1 MKKLLTFFM
10 VALLT
15 FGVGWAATETDVL
28 DQSFTGITGTTYS
41 NFTKT
46 GSSGT
51 VYVGNCAGGNSS
63 IQLRSS
69 NSNSGI
75 VTTNSV
81 GKVKSITVVWN
92 TSTMDNR
99 TLNVYG
105 KNSAYSAATDLYNA
119 SNQGTLLGT
128 IVKGTSTSLTISGDY
143 EYIGFRSASGAMYLA
158 SVTIVWETGGG
169 TTTVDAPTISPE
181 SGDFLSSLQVSIS
194 HPDADHIYYTTNGD
208 EPTTSSTEYSG
219 SFTINQTTT
228 VKAIAEKDGVT
239 STVASATYTKTG
251 VADIAEALTVAQG
264 SQFTFTGSAVVTY
277 QNGRYVWIRDNSG
290 SGLIYRKS
298 GETSILNNGDIL
310 DANWSATNTTYN
322 SVPEFSNPTGVA
334 SSSNGG
340 TVAPFDKTSTGVTS
354 ANVNEFVSFSNV
366 TPAWDSDLGYSYV
379 TINNN
384 KVYFRNTF
392 FSYINN
398 GLVATSGNTYNI
410 EGIVYTQNNQ
420 VFVYMTK
427 VTAVSPTLTANPT
440 SLTIND
446 SGTGNTF
453 TVEGSNLGGDNAG
466 VTHTNSDFSIS
477 LSATTGDTYAG
488 NNYQGFTPANGSL
501 SGTVAMSYNGRD
513 LSASDVVTIANN
525 VASTTEAVDY
535 VADLYIVT
543 DNGVTNDWHFD
554 GTYGEH
560 MTYDNGV
567 YTASFTAENPTTFI
581 LFARKLGDGVTWNTR
596 YVFGPSSGGDWWLP
610 ASGNGNGT
618 IDLNTSHPIR
628 IQDAGTYIITINANT
643 GTFTIT
649 KEVANEGDF
658 TLVTDASVLNTGDE
672 VIFVSSDT
680 QGNCL
685 AMSTTQN
692 NNNRGTTNVTV
703 TPTLKVTA
711 TDETQIAT
719 LEGDATGWY
728 FNVGNGY
735 LYAASSGSNHLRT
748 RTERG
753 DDNAKA
759 SITINN
765 HVASIVF
772 QGSNTRNTMQF
783 NGTIVSCY
791 GSANQS
797 AVYLYRREASAAE
810 PSIEVDPSSLN
821 LVIPAGA
828 SSMSGTVTVTETN
841 TSGTTSVSVDGDHF
855 IASLNNGEL
864 NVTYDGTATQANPD
878 QATITLTNG
887 TATATVTVTGYKE
900 PLTVTITPADG
911 HTFQGSTV
919 SGLIESNVTGATIEY
934 SIDGINWQ
942 TYDPDEGFT
951 ATVSS
956 VGGTVTV
963 YARAT
968 FNGET
973 AYAQAT
979 YTRIAQS
986 ATCTAD
992 IVFDPTSNDGGVTT
1006 WETLQTHMSEG
1017 TDYISDASMATVF
1030 TSKDYDAFRFG
1041 SGKNV
1046 GHMTFTLD
1054 LRKFETEACKLT
1066 KVTVNAARYSSDSNC
1081 ELTVS
1086 TNVNTTGVTLPITAE
1101 QTAFADY
1108 VFNFDG
1114 SEITTLTLA
1123 NTAAGS
1129 RVFVHSITLEYSCG
1143 STVEAPVIT
1152 PASGTYYEGQTVEIT
1167 AETGATIYYT
1177 TDGSEP
1183 TTSSAQYNGSFNV
1196 PYVAGGSTTVKAIAV
1211 VTEHD
1216 EEIISE
1222 VASETYEW
1230 GIPTVT
1236 INPGTH
1242 NTNATSVTVTL
1253 TGNPAGATIYYTTDG
1268 STPSAQNGTEYDGP
1282 FSVDLDEIGDEVTVK
1297 AIAVYNGQGGTVAS
1311 ATYTR
1316 VEKMIEVN
1324 APFFSPLQN
1333 NTYYGNQTL
1342 VIGCTTPN
1350 AEIYYEIIEASG
1362 STAPNANSVPDPTK
1376 SSNFYEGTPYQMTV
1390 GNSYYVKAIAYIGNY
1405 VSTIAEGWYT
1415 IVAAP
1420 TTQYTYA
1427 TLKDFN
1433 DNCPTGVTAH
1443 LLNPVQVVYHS
1454 TYTNNGEFAEFCYLR
1469 DNTDYACVYFGK
1481 RDTNG
1486 YTIFNMGDWIDGS
1499 QIAGV
1504 TNIWERNFHIQ
1515 LGTGDHEVTS
1525 WPSQA
1530 IGWSEILPEDM
1541 TNDVII
1547 AGTADGDN
1555 VWGHYV
1561 HLRNTRL
1568 SGVTDYSDNDP
1579 KHTGLINDGTANA
1592 QYYDKFYRW
1601 SAGTCSYNGHN
1612 DQINCLGDY
1621 DQDFFTTKQNAG
1633 ATFDVYGVIDY
1644 YSLYTPPFEVCP
1656 IDFLWTYKPVI
1667 NPTTTTSYVPV
1678 TVDITATQPEWA
1690 AEDVV
1695 IYYKTD
1701 DMEEWAVYTGP
1712 ITVNSTTTVQAYAEV
1727 LAEKTDGT
1735 NYNDYVRSEIVTE
1748 TYTIEGIEDPTISP
1762 ESCIIPVVTGQET
1775 QIVTIT
1781 DHNDPESGAVTTYTV
1796 NGVEYTI
1803 EAGQSVNITVSETTT
1818 VTAVSSIVKDGHTMY
1833 SNEASETYTFA
1844 RSNGIEYNLLKTAP
1858 VVGNIYVIVS
1868 KAANMGMSNTQN
1880 DANRGAVGVLFK
1892 ENTNKETVYG
1902 NDDIAQF
1909 VLEQVSENRYYFKS
1923 LTGDGGYLCVETN
1936 EFANLV
1942 TTPAHDASGY
1952 DVATVT
1958 IGGNN
1963 SNVDLSYPATIT
1975 FTYEGKVRT
1984 MRYYANNRTFST
1996 YTDGNLNEPVFLYG
2010 AQVTPLHVIERDFE
2024 TSQTEQITVSDRL
2037 IGVWAAKNILW
2048 AKDQNYASI
2057 DATSKRDDQLDYVRE
2072 KANFKKANKS
2082 FQSNEWEQSNWVMLD
2097 FTNTGVDPSQY
2108 VGYEFDNNSVVG
2120 YYVDDKNYT
2129 IKLLPNRLPVKDKAM
2144 QGYPGYNNDP
2154 IDIDDVHNVNHYVSS
2169 NFYEPNLN
2177 WGSNNGF
2184 WYEGSYNGQSLDTCI
2199 FFMNPKICE
2208 IAQVWAVWNAAKSEF
2223 TIYEREGSVINGYG
2237 LDGAF
2242 AMSEDLWQFNRRD
2255 NASDLTEEQAYGS
2268 VQQYLKDDAYYM
2280 FHVAIMRDNYNY
2292 GHRKTASQPSGKR
2305 NASAMDSDA
2314 RSNSIQVYPLDL
2326 SEKNAKEP
2334 PTGIREILDLSS
2346 KTVES
2351 VRYYNILGME
2361 SKEPFEGINIIVT
2374 RYTDG
2379 TISSAKVLR

>member
-15 FGVGWAATETDVL
+15 FGVGWAAEVTFSASSDL
-28 DQSFTGITGTTYS
+28 
-41 NFTKT
+41 
-46 GSSGT
+46 GS
-51 VYVGNCAGGNSS
+51 
-63 IQLRSS
+63 
-69 NSNSGI
+69 
-75 VTTNSV
+75 VTTNGTTSTGDHV
-81 GKVKSITVVWN
+81 TKDGITV
-92 TSTMDNR
+92 TSSNGVMGNGQNYR
-99 TLNVYG
+99 VYQ
-105 KNSAYSAATDLYNA
+105 N
-119 SNQGTLLGT
+119 GTLTVASTAGNISKIEMT
-128 IVKGTSTSLTISGDY
+128 FTASGTSNNGPSKL
-143 EYIGFRSASGAMYLA
+143 SASGYTYSGYVGTWQGTAA
-158 SVTIVWETGGG
+158 TTVVFNATAQARITQIVVTVDGGG

-251 VADIAEALTVAQG
+251 VANIAEALTVAQG

-277 QNGRYVWIRDNSG
+277 QTGRYVWIRDNSG

-298 GETSILNNGDIL
+298 GETSTLNNGDIL

-628 IQDAGTYIITINANT
+628 IQDAGTYIITINANA

-658 TLVTDASVLNTGDE
+658 VLVTDATDLEAGNE
-672 VIFVSSDT
+672 VIIVNSGTAGDT
-680 QGNCL
+680 AARTMGERR
-685 AMSTTQN
+685 AN
-692 NNNRGTTNVTV
+692 NYYGTGVTV
-703 TPTLKVTA
+703 SNTLKVTP
-711 TDETQIAT
+711 TNDTQIFT
-719 LEGDATGWY
+719 LERGTGGFYFKTSDDLYLNSMGSGNNNNLQTKGKDANGTGTSLA
-728 FNVGNGY
+728 VI
-735 LYAASSGSNHLRT
+735 SIDSN
-748 RTERG
+748 
-753 DDNAKA
+753 NK
-759 SITINN
+759 
-765 HVASIVF
+765 ASIVF
-772 QGSNTRNTMQF
+772 QGSGSRQTLRYNANNGGASTNTDIF
-783 NGTIVSCY
+783 SCY
-791 GSANQS
+791 QS
-797 AVYLYRREASAAE
+797 ATNQADVYIYQRTASVQE
-810 PSIEVDPSSLN
+810 PEITVNPTSLD

-934 SIDGINWQ
+934 SFDGINWQ

-973 AYAQAT
+973 ANAQAT

-986 ATCTAD
+986 TTCTAD
-992 IVFDPTSNDGGVTT
+992 IVFAPQTNNGEMSQWSTFITHIGEGLDYLSGGSVAKLWTNT
-1006 WETLQTHMSEG
+1006 AYNAM
-1017 TDYISDASMATVF
+1017 
-1030 TSKDYDAFRFG
+1030 RFG
-1041 SGKNV
+1041 SGSYTGELNL
-1046 GHMTFTLD
+1046 TLD
-1054 LRKFETEACKLT
+1054 LSKFEGGACKLT
-1066 KVTVNAARYSSDSNC
+1066 KVTINAARYGSDGDNC
-1081 ELTVS
+1081 HLKVS
-1086 TNVNTTGVTLPITAE
+1086 TDVNTTGVTLPITND

-1114 SEITTLTLA
+1114 SEITTLTIE
-1123 NTAAGS
+1123 NTSTSNG
-1129 RVFVHSITLEYSCG
+1129 RVYVHSITLEYSCG

-1167 AETGATIYYT
+1167 AESGATIYYT

-1253 TGNPAGATIYYTTDG
+1253 TGNPDGATIYYTTDG

-1324 APFFSPLQN
+1324 TPFFSPLQN

-1415 IVAAP
+1415 IEAAP

-1481 RDTNG
+1481 RDNNG

-1701 DMEEWAVYTGP
+1701 DMEEWAVYTEP

-1762 ESCIIPVVTGQET
+1762 ESCIIPVVTGLET

-1942 TTPAHDASGY
+1942 TTPTHDASGY

-2010 AQVTPLHVIERDFE
+2010 AQVTPLHVIERDFP

-2082 FQSNEWEQSNWVMLD
+2082 FQSDEWEQSNWVMLD

-2242 AMSEDLWQFNRRD
+2242 AMSEDLWQYNRRD

-2314 RSNSIQVYPLDL
+2314 KSNSIQVYPLDL

>member
-1 MKKLLTFFM
+1 MKKLLTFFLL
-10 VALLT
+10 ALLT
-15 FGVGWAATETDVL
+15 FSVGWAAEVTFVGGTDV
-28 DQSFTGITGTTYS
+28 
-41 NFTKT
+41 
-46 GSSGT
+46 GS
-51 VYVGNCAGGNSS
+51 
-63 IQLRSS
+63 
-69 NSNSGI
+69 
-75 VTTNSV
+75 TTN
-81 GKVKSITVVWN
+81 
-92 TSTMDNR
+92 
-99 TLNVYG
+99 
-105 KNSAYSAATDLYNA
+105 
-119 SNQGTLLGT
+119 
-128 IVKGTSTSLTISGDY
+128 
-143 EYIGFRSASGAMYLA
+143 
-158 SVTIVWETGGG
+158 
-169 TTTVDAPTISPE
+169 
-181 SGDFLSSLQVSIS
+181 
-194 HPDADHIYYTTNGD
+194 
-208 EPTTSSTEYSG
+208 TSSDSMT
-219 SFTINQTTT
+219 
-228 VKAIAEKDGVT
+228 KDGVT
-239 STVASATYTKTG
+239 ISSTSAGLAYSEYRFYNGTITISSTVGNITSVVFTCTTNSYANTLANSTATPGSLSQSGTTITWTGDASSFTIRNTG
-251 VADIAEALTVAQG
+251 QTRVSRIVVTTTGGGSTTPTVETIAEAYAVPQG
-264 SQFTFTGSAVVTY
+264 SQFIFTGNAVVTY
-277 QNGRYVWIRDNSG
+277 QYGRNVWIRDNSG

-298 GETSILNNGDIL
+298 GETSTLNNGDIL
-310 DANWSATNTTYN
+310 DADWSATNTVYN
-322 SVPEFSNPTGVA
+322 NIPEFNNPTGVA

-340 TVAPFDKTSTGVTS
+340 AVAPFDRTSTGITT
-354 ANVNEFVSFSNV
+354 ANVNEYVSFSNV
-366 TPAWDSDLGYSYV
+366 TLSWDDNVGYCYY
-379 TINNN
+379 TAGNNR
-384 KVYFRNTF
+384 VYFRNNYF
-392 FSYINN
+392 NN
-398 GLVATSGNTYNI
+398 GLSVTSGNTYNI
-410 EGIVYTQNNQ
+410 EGIAYIQTVNNSNLP
-420 VFVYMTK
+420 FVYLTK
-427 VTAVSPTLTANPT
+427 VTAAAPLLTVSPT
-440 SLTIND
+440 SLSIND
-446 SGTGNTF
+446 SGTDNTLTITGENISGSINAALANNTDWYLNPTTF
-453 TVEGSNLGGDNAG
+453 SNTGGTTTVE
-466 VTHTNSDFSIS
+466 
-477 LSATTGDTYAG
+477 Y
-488 NNYQGFTPANGSL
+488 
-501 SGTVAMSYNGRD
+501 SGRA
-513 LSASDVVTIANN
+513 LSASNTVNVT
-525 VASTTEAVDY
+525 ASGATTVSVPVDY

-543 DNGVTNDWHFD
+543 DNGVTNNWDFYN
-554 GTYGEH
+554 GTQ
-560 MTYDNGV
+560 MTNSNGV
-567 YTASFTAENPTTFI
+567 YTATFTAENPNTFI
-581 LFARKLGDGVTWNTR
+581 LFARKLGTGVTWNTR
-596 YVFGPSSGGDWWLP
+596 YVFGPDSNGDWEWGTYTG
-610 ASGNGNGT
+610 GN
-618 IDLNTSHPIR
+618 IDLNDDDPIKLPE
-628 IQDAGTYIITINANT
+628 AGTYIITINANA

-658 TLVTDASVLNTGDE
+658 TLVTDASVLNFGDE
-672 VIFVSSDT
+672 IIFVSSGQAGDNEA
-680 QGNCL
+680 Q

-692 NNNRGTTNVTV
+692 TNNRAGTPVSV
-703 TPTLKVTA
+703 SASKKVSA
-711 TDETQIAT
+711 TDATQIFT
-719 LEGDATGWY
+719 LEGSSAGWY
-728 FNVGNGY
+728 FKTVNGNTQGY
-735 LYAASSGSNHLRT
+735 IYASSSNSNQLK
-748 RTERG
+748 TEATA
-753 DDNAKA
+753 DNNAKA
-759 SITINN
+759 TINI
-765 HVASIVF
+765 ASDGKAAVVF
-772 QGSNTRNTMQF
+772 QGTNTRNNLRYNPN
-783 NGTIVSCY
+783 NGSPIFACY
-791 GSANQS
+791 ASTSGQS
-797 AVYLYRREASAAE
+797 LPYIYRREASAAE

-828 SSMSGTVTVTETN
+828 GSMSGTVTVTETN

-934 SIDGINWQ
+934 SFDGINWQ

-992 IVFDPTSNDGGVTT
+992 IVFGPTSNGGAVTQ
-1006 WETLQTHMSEG
+1006 WSTLRDEDITEG
-1017 TDYISDASMATVF
+1017 SDYISTAQMAAVYTAG
-1030 TSKDYDAFRFG
+1030 TYDAMRLG
-1041 SGKNV
+1041 SSNNV

-1054 LRKFETEACKLT
+1054 LTKFEGGACKLT
-1066 KVTVNAARYSSDSNC
+1066 KVIVNASRYYTGSNNDTGC

-1086 TNVNTTGVTLPITAE
+1086 TSASTTGTTVSIAE
-1101 QTAFADY
+1101 QNGYDDY
-1108 VFNFDG
+1108 VFSFNG
-1114 SEITTLTLA
+1114 SDVTSFTIGNTT
-1123 NTAAGS
+1123 AGC
-1129 RVFVHSITLEYSCG
+1129 RVYVHSITLEYNCG

-1152 PASGTYYEGQTVEIT
+1152 PESDTYYESQTVEIT
-1167 AETGATIYYT
+1167 AESGATIYYT

-1253 TGNPAGATIYYTTDG
+1253 TGNPDGATIYYTTDG

-1415 IVAAP
+1415 IEAAP

-1481 RDTNG
+1481 RDTHG

-1525 WPSQA
+1525 WPNQA
-1530 IGWSEILPEDM
+1530 IGWSEILPEEM

-1762 ESCIIPVVTGQET
+1762 ESRIIPVVTGLET

-1818 VTAVSSIVKDGHTMY
+1818 VTAVSSIVKDGNTMY

-1963 SNVDLSYPATIT
+1963 SDVDLSYPATIT

-2024 TSQTEQITVSDRL
+2024 TSQTEQVTVSDRL

-2072 KANFKKANKS
+2072 KANFKKADKS

-2097 FTNTGVDPSQY
+2097 FTDTGVDPSQY

-2292 GHRKTASQPSGKR
+2292 GHRKAASQPSGKR

-2314 RSNSIQVYPLDL
+2314 RSNSMQVYPLDL

-2379 TISSAKVLR
+2379 TISSTKVLR